1 MSSADEDIKTA
12 ASAEADGK
20 RMASTTAEDMEAPS
34 AEDGEREKMSAAD
47 QIEYVPA
54 YMAEENPPIV
64 EFADPRNTIMR
75 LLCCH
80 PVVCAWQGCD
90 KPMHNWLTCFCCC
103 FFTLCC
109 WKPGPRQKKFKPL
122 GQEKK
127 VCCSCC
133 ECHPE
138 ALCHRLFCAWEAVY
152 AWQGCDSWCDACILI
167 PLATIGWSIPFGF
180 LPSGIYAVF
189 CWEPPPRQKV
199 LGGTT
204 TKPMVGKPVAANYG
218 TARTRRSR

>member
-138 ALCHRLFCAWEAVY
+138 ALCHRLLVYPFWISSVGHLRCFLLGATTAAKGVGRHHDEAD
-152 AWQGCDSWCDACILI
+152 GRE
-167 PLATIGWSIPFGF
+167 T
-180 LPSGIYAVF
+180 SGR
-189 CWEPPPRQKV
+189 ELRDRQD
-199 LGGTT
+199 T
-204 TKPMVGKPVAANYG
+204 
-218 TARTRRSR
+218 